1 MSPIR
6 VIDQDQVQ
14 LGVIPVFEALKLARA
29 AGLDLVEVSPTET
42 PPVCRIMNYGRTQY
56 EKKKRLKQSAG
67 SHVIVLKEVRFRPK
81 TDENDRLIKM
91 NRAKRFLGEGHK
103 VQFTM
108 LFRGRERMHRD
119 RAREMFEALL
129 AEFGEAVKVERRP
142 IMDGRRMTMVVSPT
156 KMGIKEMR
164 EATEKLAA
172 AKDSGKT
179 QAKAPA
185 ETPATVSAPVSAAP
199 VTAQA
204 PVVTSDPPSSA
215 QVPAQEDVAATAE
228 TMAPASSASQAEP
241 APSAD

>member
-1 MSPIR
+1 M
-6 VIDQDQVQ
+6 
-14 LGVIPVFEALKLARA
+14 PVSEALNLARA

-42 PPVCRIMNYGRTQY
+42 PPVCRIMNYGRIQY
-56 EKKKRLKQSAG
+56 EKKKRLKQGAG

-91 NRAKRFLGEGHK
+91 NRARRFLGEGHK

-172 AKDSGKT
+172 AKDPGETATKT
-179 QAKAPA
+179 PA
-185 ETPATVSAPVSAAP
+185 ETPTAVSGPVAS
-199 VTAQA
+199 QA
-204 PVVTSDPPSSA
+204 PVATGDPASSA
-215 QVPAQEDVAATAE
+215 QVPVKEPVATTGE
-228 TMAPASSASQAEP
+228 GSAPESAASRTEP
-241 APSAD
+241 APTGGS